1 VVQAGR
7 TFSYGSEIRKGLLT
21 DKKATF
27 IIATGGIYTPPAN
40 RRNESR
46 SGPRCAFRPAPSSVQ
61 SHAQVF

>member
-27 IIATGGIYTPPAN
+27 IIGDRRHLYTAGEPP
-40 RRNESR
+40 
-46 SGPRCAFRPAPSSVQ
+46 Q
-61 SHAQVF
+61 